1 MNQTLQNKEIQSIYS
16 DACENSEEIEQ
27 IYLHSKI
34 IHNQQVEENEINQD
48 NSHMKLYSKDK
59 TNKKENIG
67 IINVKENVSASEY
80 KSCYEEKIKENDNE
94 LNNNLNINL
103 ESKILD
109 NLSNIRHVDLS
120 TINSNNI
127 SNTDNFFEENTD
139 LGLNK
144 IIEINFDIK
153 RKDSK
158 GSEYEKLHKN
168 KKNIKKNSISFNE
181 NFRHENSLSNDS
193 KNKLN
198 NPFNKTFSSLFTNN
212 KYFLESNRN
221 HINSNNNIK
230 PEKDIFINRIKFEGI
245 KNDEIDIDYFN
256 LKFKTMKVKTKN
268 INNQNSKHI
277 KTLFELQE
285 IIGDDSGVTTI
296 KINEEGKYLAIGFKS
311 GSIKIYEIMNYT
323 HDKYKCI
330 YDKNTLKEYL
340 YFINENSFKT
350 LTSHSTEIIDLFWL
364 LLLSNNFLL
373 SSSLNFV
380 ILWDFHPD
388 NINIVK
394 KYKLSNEISCLSIN
408 MNIQN
413 MFATGC
419 KDKSLRIFSIHQMY
433 FDKNYKNNNTT
444 EINKNENE
452 IKEINLQD
460 EIVSINFLQEGDKIA
475 IGTNK
480 GKILVYKITPEIA
493 FDYKFECKNKIGK
506 DITNINFFSAS
517 FCIISSLDSRIRFV
531 NIKNGEIIH
540 KYKGHKNE
548 KSNIKIYVDT
558 CNDYIINGSE
568 NGYCYIW
575 NIYNKE
581 NKKIK
586 NYSYEYFKPFENK
599 DMINTVQII
608 SEKCL
613 VNYYQKILKITNK
626 IMLESIIICGNC
638 KGNIKVLLNINE
650 SY

>member
-34 IHNQQVEENEINQD
+34 IHNQQVEEKEIEQD
-48 NSHMKLYSKDK
+48 NSHMKLYSKDYI
-59 TNKKENIG
+59 NKKENIG
-67 IINVKENVSASEY
+67 IINVKENVSSSEY

-103 ESKILD
+103 ESKILE

-127 SNTDNFFEENTD
+127 SNTDNFFEENTE

-144 IIEINFDIK
+144 IIEINFEIK

-158 GSEYEKLHKN
+158 GSEYEKLHNN
-168 KKNIKKNSISFNE
+168 KKNRKKNSISFNE
-181 NFRHENSLSNDS
+181 NYKHENSLSNDS

-230 PEKDIFINRIKFEGI
+230 SEQDILINKIKFEGI
-245 KNDEIDIDYFN
+245 QKDEIDIDYFN
-256 LKFKTMKVKTKN
+256 LKFKTMNVKTKN
-268 INNQNSKHI
+268 INNQNNKHI

-285 IIGDDSGVTTI
+285 IIGDESAVTTI

-323 HDKYKCI
+323 YDKYKCI

-350 LTSHSTEIIDLFWL
+350 LTSHSTEIIDIFWL

-408 MNIQN
+408 TNIQT

-433 FDKNYKNNNTT
+433 FDKKYKSNNTM
-444 EINKNENE
+444 EINKNKNE

-480 GKILVYKITPEIA
+480 GKILVYKITPKIA
-493 FDYKFECKNKIGK
+493 FDYKFDCKNKIGK

-517 FCIISSLDSRIRFV
+517 YCVISSLDSRIRFV

-626 IMLESIIICGNC
+626 IMLDSIIICGKC
-638 KGNIKVLLNINE
+638 KGKIKVFLNINE